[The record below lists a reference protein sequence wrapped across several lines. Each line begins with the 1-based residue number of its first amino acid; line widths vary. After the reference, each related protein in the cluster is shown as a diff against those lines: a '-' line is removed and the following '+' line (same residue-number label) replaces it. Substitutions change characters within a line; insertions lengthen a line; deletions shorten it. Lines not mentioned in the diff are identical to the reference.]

1 MTVKELVDNYSQAYQ
16 QFEKAKEDI
25 DKHKDILKQDFKEK
39 HPEYYIGEIF
49 TLNQI
54 VTASV
59 YEVATNKIVTS
70 FAYLSFDGNWK
81 W

>member
-25 DKHKDILKQDFKEK
+25 DKHKDILKQDFKQK
-39 HPEYYIGEIF
+39 HPKYYIGEIF

-59 YEVATNKIVTS
+59 YEIATNEIVTA

>member
-1 MTVKELVDNYSQAYQ
+1 MTVKKLVDNYSQAYQ

-25 DKHKDILKQDFKEK
+25 DKYKDILKQDFKQK

-49 TLNQI
+49 ALNQI
-54 VTASV
+54 VTASI
-59 YEVATNKIVTS
+59 YEVATDKIITA